1 MARRPRGTARRRLDN
16 LDLRRVA
23 SCASP
28 RDIAWASPACDHK
41 GLGDRGGRAPWG
53 VLGPECSR
61 PGPGRDTGRVLV
73 RSSGSGQYR
82 RRTAGSGGSG
92 LESGGGD
99 AAPRGRQVRRGHG
112 LRGARPGLL
121 NGGSLAASAR
131 RRPSSIHCGINASS
145 APAIRHS
152 SATACPLASY
162 SGPLRSA
169 EPSASRATS
178 ASRSGRSPATSRSS
192 AAPAAFSSS
201 SRAPSGP
208 DAGRCRSAGPRS
220 GGQSQVR
227 GDLEA
232 SGQNRTREQ

>member
-1 MARRPRGTARRRLDN
+1 MAVDD

-28 RDIAWASPACDHK
+28 RDIAWASITRAV
-41 GLGDRGGRAPWG
+41 GDRGGRGTMGRP
-53 VLGPECSR
+53 R
-61 PGPGRDTGRVLV
+61 PGMLPPWPGRDKGRVLV

-92 LESGGGD
+92 LESGRGD
-99 AAPRGRQVRRGHG
+99 AAPRGRQARRGHG

-131 RRPSSIHCGINASS
+131 RRPSSIHCGINAWS

-169 EPSASRATS
+169 EPSASPATS
-178 ASRSGRSPATSRSS
+178 ASRSGGRLRPLGAQLRRRPSHPR
-192 AAPAAFSSS
+192 PG
-201 SRAPSGP
+201 RPSGR

-220 GGQSQVR
+220 GGQGQVR

-232 SGQNRTREQ
+232 SCQNRTRER